1 MASRARQLQSCQL
14 AVCRSRIHI
23 GPSIQKLGRRL
34 GSVHEAGHMQRR
46 PALGIL
52 RILIDSSISMVGDQ
66 SCQGIEVVLVAGL
79 VVFRAVPSLRN
90 YLLLFALTESIEVIK
105 ISESI

>member
-23 GPSIQKLGRRL
+23 GPGIQKLGRRF

-52 RILIDSSISMVGDQ
+52 SVISPLLLVLALALVLIAPIDGEKLLQAI
-66 SCQGIEVVLVAGL
+66 GIIIVARL
-79 VVFRAVPSLRN
+79 VVFRAVPSISD
-90 YLLLFALTESIEVIK
+90 ALPL
-105 ISESI
+105 